1 MSVLTTVLR
10 LDESV
15 LASPDWTFRQPE
27 EGMLCGEKD
36 GVNYLLVSDLR
47 IDTLAAVQVDYEYL
61 TRVKKVSCQGAALVS
76 GELYY
81 QILENLT
88 LSSLTD
94 NQSKSTEIQRQLED
108 LLTHATSLGA
118 SDVHITRREAI
129 ATVELRINGVLIPD
143 EQMLS
148 TKCDEMVFVLYNV
161 QASTKETTWNR
172 SVPQSANILY
182 TLAGRKY
189 RFRYAHFPIFGE
201 TEGCYHAVLRIIPSG
216 VRKSSLIDLREMGIS
231 DAEALDM
238 RRMLSNPYGAY
249 LVSGTTGS
257 GKSTTLKVLMEWMQH
272 YRYDDK
278 GSFLT
283 IEDPV
288 EYQIAGARQ
297 SSVLDAD
304 DGGFHIAIKSA
315 LRRDPDV
322 LMVGEIRD
330 PISANALSGAVE
342 SGHYC
347 FTTVHAGN
355 IVTLLQRLSALGMTS
370 DKLSTPGFI
379 AGLQCQ
385 KLLPVLCDH
394 CKKPH
399 SGAVLGGRT
408 FDVYERNRDGCEKC
422 NYSGISARQLVIEYM
437 RPTDPELEAISRQDW
452 YGVYSQWRKKRHTVD
467 TLAEG
472 FDLREKAVACVLAG
486 RVCVSWFSLE
496 FGDVEP
502 ENLEVLLGKIH

>member
-1 MSVLTTVLR
+1 MSLLTTVLV
-10 LDESV
+10 LEESV
-15 LASPDWTFRQPE
+15 LASPDWGFHQPE
-27 EGMLCGEKD
+27 EGLLCGEKD
-36 GVNYLLVSDLR
+36 GGNWLLVRDLR
-47 IDTLAAVQVDYEYL
+47 IDALAGIQVDYLWL
-61 TRVKKVSCQGAALVS
+61 TQVKKLPCRGAALVS
-76 GELYY
+76 EELYY
-81 QILENLT
+81 RILENLT
-88 LSSLTD
+88 LSALTD
-94 NQSKSTEIQRQLED
+94 NQSKSSEIQHQLEA
-108 LLTHATSLGA
+108 LLMHATSLGA

-129 ATVELRINGVLIPD
+129 TSVELRINGVLVPD

-182 TLAGRKY
+182 TLAGKKY

-216 VRKSSLIDLREMGIS
+216 VRKSGLTDLKGLGIS
-231 DAEALDM
+231 AQEAADI
-238 RRMLSNPYGAY
+238 RRILSNPYGVC
-249 LVSGTTGS
+249 LVAGTTGS
-257 GKSTTLKVLMEWMQH
+257 GKSSTLKVLMEWMQQH
-272 YRYDDK
+272 RFDNK
-278 GSFLT
+278 GCFLT
-283 IEDPV
+283 VEDPV

-330 PISANALSGAVE
+330 PISASALSGAVE

-379 AGLQCQ
+379 AGLLCQ
-385 KLLPVLCDH
+385 KLLPVLCDQ

-399 SGAVLGGRT
+399 PGALLGGRS
-408 FDVYERNRDGCEKC
+408 FDVCERNHDGCEHC
-422 NYSGISARQLVIEYM
+422 NYSGISARQLVMEYL
-437 RPTDPELEAISRQDW
+437 RPTDPELEAISRQEW
-452 YGVYSQWRKKRHTVD
+452 YDVYHQWRQKRQIAP
-467 TLAEG
+467 TLSEG
-472 FDLREKAVACVLAG
+472 FDLREKAVAWVLAG
-486 RVCVSWFSLE
+486 RVCVRWFSME
-496 FGDVEP
+496 FGDVEAD
-502 ENLEVLLGKIH
+502 NLEVLLGKIH

>member
-1 MSVLTTVLR
+1 MSVLTTALM

-15 LASPDWTFRQPE
+15 LASPDWSFSQPV
-27 EGMLCGEKD
+27 EGMLCGVRQ
-36 GVNYLLVSDLR
+36 GVSYLLVSDLR
-47 IDTLAAVQVDYEYL
+47 IDTLAAVGVDYEYL
-61 TRVKKVSCQGAALVS
+61 TRVRKEPCQGVALVS

-81 QILENLT
+81 RILENLT
-88 LSSLTD
+88 LTTLTE
-94 NQSKSTEIQRQLED
+94 NQNKSTEIQLQLET
-108 LLTHATSLGA
+108 LLTHAASLGA

-129 ATVELRINGVLIPD
+129 ATVELRINGVLVPD

-148 TKCDEMVFVLYNV
+148 TRCDEMVFVLYNV

-182 TLAGRKY
+182 TLAGKKY

-216 VRKSSLIDLREMGIS
+216 VRKNSVVDLREMGVS
-231 DAEALDM
+231 EEEAKDI
-238 RRMLSNPYGAY
+238 RRMLSNPYGSY

-257 GKSTTLKVLMEWMQH
+257 GKSTTLKVLMEWLQR
-272 YRYDDK
+272 YRFDDK

-283 IEDPV
+283 VEDPV

-304 DGGFHIAIKSA
+304 DGGFHVAIKSA

-330 PISANALSGAVE
+330 PVSANALSGAVE

-347 FTTVHAGN
+347 FSTVHAGN
-355 IVTLLQRLSALGMTS
+355 IVTLLQRLTALGMTS

-394 CKKPH
+394 CKTPH
-399 SGAVLGGRT
+399 PGAVLGGRT
-408 FDVYERNRDGCEKC
+408 FDVYERNRDGCERC
-422 NYSGISARQLVIEYM
+422 NYSGIAARQLIIEYM

-452 YGVYSQWRKKRHTVD
+452 YGVYSHWRKKRLTVA

-472 FDLREKAVACVLAG
+472 FDLREKAMACVLTG
-486 RVCVSWFSLE
+486 RVCVVWFGLE

-502 ENLEVLLGKIH
+502 GNLEVLLEKIH